1 MLALIQRLA
10 IAAAEEG
17 PPAVTAPPSALDN
30 LKAII
35 GKPDN
40 IPILLMIILVGF
52 YTYLAMRD
60 ARKHDR
66 LIREGR
72 KNEILKVMQD

>member
-1 MLALIQRLA
+1 MWSLIHQIVL
-10 IAAAEEG
+10 AAENIG
-17 PPAVTAPPSALDN
+17 PQPVSGPPSAIDN
-30 LKAII
+30 LRLIVS
-35 GKPDN
+35 KPDN

-52 YTYLAMRD
+52 YTGMAMRD

-72 KNEILKVMQD
+72 KNEILRTMQD